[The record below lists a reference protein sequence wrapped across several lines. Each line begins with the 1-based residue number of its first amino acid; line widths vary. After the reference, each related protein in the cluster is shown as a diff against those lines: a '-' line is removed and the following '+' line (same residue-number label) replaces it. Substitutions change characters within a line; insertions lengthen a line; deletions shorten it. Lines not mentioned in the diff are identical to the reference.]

1 VLCRIPYGVEV
12 RVVKRFLVVAAIAL
26 GLWFGTGAP
35 ALAGTKWCVVDPI
48 ITVDGRSSDVQVGF
62 AESFI
67 STVAPPVLFRFHVP
81 SNSTASVKLPP
92 SPVAYTV
99 ELSYDLPPRAKRD
112 PVLVTVETL
121 IPASASFETQT
132 IVHVSR
138 NVSIAVSGT
147 SNAFTTIT
155 YSVR

>member
-1 VLCRIPYGVEV
+1 M
-12 RVVKRFLVVAAIAL
+12 KRFLVVATIAL

-48 ITVDGRSSDVQVGF
+48 ITVDGRTSDVQVGF

-81 SNSTASVKLPP
+81 SNSRVSLELPP
-92 SPVAYTV
+92 SPIAYTV
-99 ELSYDLPPRAKRD
+99 ELYYDLPPRAKRD

-121 IPASASFETQT
+121 IQASESFETQT

-138 NVSIAVSGT
+138 TVSIAVGGM
-147 SNAFTTIT
+147 SNVITTIT